1 MWRES
6 TVGSI
11 SVAVGLQRE
20 SLQHNEGNSGIRE
33 NFFDSFFERSG
44 MCMLLV
50 DPSLQI
56 YGVNQ
61 EFCHHIGR
69 SAADLRGSNAFGIIH
84 RSGHDLLR
92 RQFDRILEG
101 RRTRFSERILVL
113 RPGAATIPCQ
123 LTAIAIDDP
132 KSAGD
137 LVLLFEPDNSATPGE
152 VVTDGT
158 KLLTALDA
166 RILEG
171 IAAGVSTIGLAS
183 KYYLSRQGI
192 EYRVGMMLRKMRVPN
207 RAALVSRAY
216 SMGVL
221 SVGVWPPRVL
231 SEYVD

>member
-1 MWRES
+1 
-6 TVGSI
+6 
-11 SVAVGLQRE
+11 
-20 SLQHNEGNSGIRE
+20 
-33 NFFDSFFERSG
+33 
-44 MCMLLV
+44 MLLV
-50 DPSLQI
+50 DPALRI

-61 EFCHHIGR
+61 EFCQHIGR
-69 SAADLRGSNAFGIIH
+69 SAASLRGSDAFGIIH

-92 RQFDRILEG
+92 RQFDRILDG
-101 RRTRFSERILVL
+101 RRTRFSERILVI
-113 RPGAATIPCQ
+113 RTGSATIPCR
-123 LTAIAIDDP
+123 LTAIAIEDP
-132 KSAGD
+132 AGASD
-137 LVLLFEPDNSATPGE
+137 LVLLFEPDDSTTPGD

-192 EYRVGMMLRKMRVPN
+192 EYRVGMMLRRMRVPN
-207 RAALVSRAY
+207 RAALVSKAY

-231 SEYVD
+231 SDYVE